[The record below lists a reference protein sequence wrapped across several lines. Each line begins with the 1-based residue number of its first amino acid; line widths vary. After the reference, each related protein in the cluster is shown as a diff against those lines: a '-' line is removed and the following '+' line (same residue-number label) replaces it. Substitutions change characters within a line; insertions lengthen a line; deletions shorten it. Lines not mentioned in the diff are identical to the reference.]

1 MKNKIL
7 VIEDDRAISELLCMN
22 LEAAGYETV
31 AAYDGE
37 EAQRLLLWQED
48 ADLAV
53 VDIMLP
59 GKDGFALMEDF
70 KKKELPV
77 LYLTAKDDVASK
89 VKGLKLGAEDYMV
102 KPFEMLELLVRIEKV
117 LERTGRTKKVLTVR
131 NILVDMQ
138 SHQVYKD
145 GLPVSLKPM
154 EYDLFVLLLQNKNIA
169 LGREELLKRVWG
181 ENYLGKAGWWMSIS
195 DSSEKSW
202 NFMMRSGRSRNLDTV
217 WRNKDEAVETN
228 GTSYAGNAIM
238 CPDPSGNAKSLYH
251 RKTKPQ

>member
-37 EAQRLLLWQED
+37 EAQRLLLWHED
-48 ADLAV
+48 ADMAV

-102 KPFEMLELLVRIEKV
+102 KPFEMLEVMVRLEKV
-117 LERTGRTKKVLTVR
+117 LERHGNLQEQIQINNITIDTISHTVTR
-131 NILVDMQ
+131 NGEEI
-138 SHQVYKD
+138 Y
-145 GLPVSLKPM
+145 LKPM
-154 EYDLFVLLLQNKNIA
+154 EYNCLMMFVRNPNKALTREQLLAGLWGVEFEGETRTVDAHVGRIRKK
-169 LGREELLKRVWG
+169 LGWQDRIKTIPRIGYRLE
-181 ENYLGKAGWWMSIS
+181 
-195 DSSEKSW
+195 
-202 NFMMRSGRSRNLDTV
+202 
-217 WRNKDEAVETN
+217 VEF
-228 GTSYAGNAIM
+228 
-238 CPDPSGNAKSLYH
+238 
-251 RKTKPQ
+251 

>member
-117 LERTGRTKKVLTVR
+117 LERTG
-131 NILVDMQ
+131 Q
-138 SHQVYKD
+138 E
-145 GLPVSLKPM
+145 SL
-154 EYDLFVLLLQNKNIA
+154 N
-169 LGREELLKRVWG
+169 G
-181 ENYLGKAGWWMSIS
+181 
-195 DSSEKSW
+195 SEHPGGHAK
-202 NFMMRSGRSRNLDTV
+202 
-217 WRNKDEAVETN
+217 
-228 GTSYAGNAIM
+228 
-238 CPDPSGNAKSLYH
+238 PSGLQRRASG
-251 RKTKPQ
+251 KPKANGI

>member
-59 GKDGFALMEDF
+59 GKDGFELMENF

-117 LERTGRTKKVLTVR
+117 LERTGRARKVLTIR
-131 NILVDMQ
+131 NIMVDMQ

-145 GLPVSLKPM
+145 GLPVRGIWNDSAESWKIQCSPCVDFHSKYSDIYLCTEIYCKWN
-154 EYDLFVLLLQNKNIA
+154 YFRC
-169 LGREELLKRVWG
+169 GKRI
-181 ENYLGKAGWWMSIS
+181 N
-195 DSSEKSW
+195 
-202 NFMMRSGRSRNLDTV
+202 
-217 WRNKDEAVETN
+217 
-228 GTSYAGNAIM
+228 
-238 CPDPSGNAKSLYH
+238 
-251 RKTKPQ
+251 TKGLIL

>member
-22 LEAAGYETV
+22 LDAAGYETV

-37 EAQRLLLWQED
+37 EAQRLLLWNED
-48 ADLAV
+48 ADMAV

-59 GKDGFALMEDF
+59 GKDGFSLMEDF
-70 KKKELPV
+70 RSKEIPV
-77 LYLTAKDDVASK
+77 IYLTAKDDVASK

-117 LERTGRTKKVLTVR
+117 LERTGRAKKILTIRDIV
-131 NILVDMQ
+131 VDIQ
-138 SHQVYKD
+138 SHQVSKN
-145 GLPVSLKPM
+145 GVPVNLKPM

-181 ENYLGKAGWWMSIS
+181 EAFLG
-195 DSSEKSW
+195 E
-202 NFMMRSGRSRNLDTV
+202 SRTV
-217 WRNKDEAVETN
+217 DVHIGQLRKKL
-228 GTSYAGNAIM
+228 G
-238 CPDPSGNAKSLYH
+238 LYEEI
-251 RKTKPQ
+251 KTIPKLGYRLEE